1 VHCPGFR
8 EQAVARVVDD
18 VAPSPS
24 IFGST
29 SCRRCTID
37 VLAQSGA
44 KGQVVQADAR
54 HELLAVMRRSAGPY
68 ADRRGGR
75 SPHGSSGWDQ
85 TDSAL
90 EETRFE
96 PLVPSRER
104 VGLLGQD
111 GNDAVGEKD
120 KSRGLRSGASFL
132 PSRRNPSGLTC
143 SGHLHSG
150 SCGDDTAAMIR
161 GSCARGR
168 TRRNIAGDH
177 VARFRQTDHFYAK
190 WIERLKLLPGRNTAA
205 RD

>member
-1 VHCPGFR
+1 MNNISFLVNAGRLDTEPHFYHRRPTR
-8 EQAVARVVDD
+8 AA
-18 VAPSPS
+18 SP
-24 IFGST
+24 
-29 SCRRCTID
+29 
-37 VLAQSGA
+37 A
-44 KGQVVQADAR
+44 
-54 HELLAVMRRSAGPY
+54 Y
-68 ADRRGGR
+68 RRGTRALHGVDIQRPPRGR
-75 SPHGSSGWDQ
+75 QGEEVRFAPDSP
-85 TDSAL
+85 L

-150 SCGDDTAAMIR
+150 SCSDDTAAMIR

-168 TRRNIAGDH
+168 TRGNIAGDH